1 MSDIELRDVL
11 EKVSRKH
18 EILANPYRLLI
29 LAILY
34 SHKEISWSRLVEF
47 IEEVLKLKVNPNAIN
62 FHLTRLIEA
71 ELLTKSILRRNTIY
85 KVTPRIEEF
94 KGDLEE
100 IIKLLETL
108 NF

>member
-1 MSDIELRDVL
+1 MSAIELRNIL
-11 EKVSRKH
+11 EKVGKKH

-71 ELLTKSILRRNTIY
+71 ELLTKSILGRNTIY

-94 KGDLEE
+94 KGGSEE
-100 IIKLLETL
+100 IIKLLEVK
-108 NF
+108 